1 MDATF
6 IAIGGIIGVLVA
18 IAVIVYL
25 FKDKDIIDEIDEAF
39 DFGTEPGAFKGGT
52 PKGPSTRATTKP
64 PTDLGRRFS
73 TPSPAPAMSVTTMGA
88 AGMAAGSGGGAACG
102 AGAAGGACGA

>member
-6 IAIGGIIGVLVA
+6 IAVGGIIGVLVA

-25 FKDKDIIDEIDEAF
+25 FRDKDIIDEIDEAF
-39 DFGTEPGAFKGGT
+39 DFGPDAFKGGT

-102 AGAAGGACGA
+102 AGGSACGA